1 MAICATTSSSTPVRN
16 TRLPNSLSFKYGLRR
31 RICRTANTAT
41 SATPASVGPKAR
53 ASRNPNCSR
62 PVTPTMNTTNP
73 NVYSSTDGTSSA
85 MRSCLPTSRTT
96 SDEARSDAMATKPS
110 SRKMV
115 RHPSASVMMPDSVG
129 PTTGANPNTSPTRPR
144 AWPYWSFG

>member
-16 TRLPNSLSFKYGLRR
+16 TRLLKSASFRYGLRR
-31 RICRTANTAT
+31 RTCRTANAAT
-41 SATPASVGPKAR
+41 KARPASVGPKAR

-62 PVTPTMNTTNP
+62 PVTPTMNTISP

-85 MRSCLPTSRTT
+85 TRSCLPTSRTT
-96 SDEARSDAMATKPS
+96 SDEARSDATATSPS

-115 RHPSASVMMPDSVG
+115 RQPSASVMMPDNVG
-129 PTTGANPNTSPTRPR
+129 PTTGANPNTSPTRPS
-144 AWPYWSFG
+144 ACPYWSFG